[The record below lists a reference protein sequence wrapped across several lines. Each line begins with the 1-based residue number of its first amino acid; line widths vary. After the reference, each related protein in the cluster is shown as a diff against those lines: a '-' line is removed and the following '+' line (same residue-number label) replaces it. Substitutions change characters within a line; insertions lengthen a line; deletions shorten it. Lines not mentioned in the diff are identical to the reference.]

1 MPVFFLLK
9 TESGDFHRRFAFVF
23 YSLIVATA
31 IRRAVKQRPRRV
43 SAKAY
48 ASEAVA
54 VPVAIFR
61 RRSTVTTTTAATA
74 ATAAVI
80 AVHADIAVT
89 VAANALKTAVP
100 PATAVVATVAT
111 IATTITAATRTIEIE
126 SRITRIPHSFV

>member
-31 IRRAVKQRPRRV
+31 IRRAVIPRLRGI

-48 ASEAVA
+48 ASEAVT
-54 VPVAIFR
+54 VPVTVFR
-61 RRSTVTTTTAATA
+61 RRSTVTVTTAA

-80 AVHADIAVT
+80 AVYADIAVT

-100 PATAVVATVAT
+100 PATAVVAAVTI
-111 IATTITAATRTIEIE
+111 IATAITAATRTIEIE
-126 SRITRIPHSFV
+126 SRITRIIHSFV